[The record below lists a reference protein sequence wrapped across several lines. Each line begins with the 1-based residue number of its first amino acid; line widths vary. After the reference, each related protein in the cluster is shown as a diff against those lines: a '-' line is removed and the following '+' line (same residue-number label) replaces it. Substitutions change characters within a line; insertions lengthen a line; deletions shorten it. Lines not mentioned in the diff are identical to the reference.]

1 MRTVDDYARIRY
13 AFHTEHK
20 KIREIAREQHCS
32 RRTVRQAVEEAQPP
46 GYRLSQARPVPALDP
61 WKTRID
67 ALLAESATMPR
78 KQGFTRL
85 RQPQDGRLPG
95 SQRETPR

>member
-1 MRTVDDYARIRY
+1 MRTVDDYARVRY

-46 GYRLSQARPVPALDP
+46 GYRLSQALSRPEPNVR
-61 WKTRID
+61 KTP
-67 ALLAESATMPR
+67 E
-78 KQGFTRL
+78 
-85 RQPQDGRLPG
+85 
-95 SQRETPR
+95 

>member
-67 ALLAESATMPR
+67 VFVKRIWDLSLTEFGTTWSYR
-78 KQGFTRL
+78 I
-85 RQPQDGRLPG
+85 
-95 SQRETPR
+95 